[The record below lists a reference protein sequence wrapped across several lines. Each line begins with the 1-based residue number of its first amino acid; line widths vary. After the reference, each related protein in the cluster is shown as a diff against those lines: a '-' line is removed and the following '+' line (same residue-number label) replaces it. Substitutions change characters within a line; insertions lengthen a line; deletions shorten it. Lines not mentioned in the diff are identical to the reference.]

1 VSTPRQ
7 WDVDWPVEP
16 DEEPVPLDLVGE
28 RDDAPEAPPPQAAPV
43 QVQPPLGARPGLPP
57 RPVGPPQ
64 PSQAPDGQPAE
75 PPAARQADAAPAA
88 PRSSE
93 TRRPEFDPPR
103 RADPAPPRR
112 AESGPR
118 PKARKPAPAAPA
130 EPSPPTLSASDFT
143 VERMMRLRRRAPQ
156 RGWQR
161 FVYRAT
167 GGHVNPGPSPAELH
181 EQELIGRIGRP
192 LNGCWRIASVAIK
205 GGVGKS
211 TTSVMLGHVFA
222 AMRGDRVVALD
233 ANPDAGTLGYR
244 IRRQTSKTVKDLLND
259 AGRLERFADV
269 RAYTSQAPSRLEVI
283 ASDNDPRVS
292 EAFDDG
298 DYREVS
304 SILERF
310 YSVIITD
317 CGTGILHST
326 MRGILDLS
334 DQLIVVTAPALD
346 GGRSASLTLDWLDQH
361 DRRDLVENA
370 VVVINSIR
378 PKGLIDLTQLEQ
390 HFRSRCREV
399 IRVPFDPHLEAGA
412 ETSMDEVLPE
422 TRAAYLEL
430 AAAVAD
436 GFRS

>member
-1 VSTPRQ
+1 MSQHQQ
-7 WDVDWPVEP
+7 WEADWPVEP
-16 DEEPVPLDLVGE
+16 DEEPVPLDLLG
-28 RDDAPEAPPPQAAPV
+28 RRDAPAEQAGASA
-43 QVQPPLGARPGLPP
+43 PPLGERV
-57 RPVGPPQ
+57 PV
-64 PSQAPDGQPAE
+64 
-75 PPAARQADAAPAA
+75 PAA
-88 PRSSE
+88 PGASRAQSKL
-93 TRRPEFDPPR
+93 PPLP
-103 RADPAPPRR
+103 PAPPRR
-112 AESGPR
+112 
-118 PKARKPAPAAPA
+118 PAPQPAPPARTRANGAHGPAQPGPASYSAA
-130 EPSPPTLSASDFT
+130 DFT
-143 VERMMRLRRRAPQ
+143 VERMMRMRRRAPQ
-156 RGWQR
+156 RGWQK

-167 GGHVNPGPSPAELH
+167 GGRINPGPSAAELH
-181 EQELIGRIGRP
+181 EQELIGRISRP
-192 LNGCWRIASVAIK
+192 LNGCWRVSSVAIK

-211 TTSVMLGHVFA
+211 TTSVMLGHVVA
-222 AMRGDRVVALD
+222 SMRGDRVVALD

-259 AGRLERFADV
+259 ASNLERFADV

-334 DQLIVVTAPALD
+334 DQLIVVTAPSLD
-346 GGRSASLTLDWLDQH
+346 GGRSAALTLDWLDQH

-378 PKGLIDLTQLEQ
+378 PKGLIDLTELEE
-390 HFRSRCREV
+390 HFRQRCREV

-412 ETSMDEVLPE
+412 ETSLEELMPD
-422 TRAAYLEL
+422 TRAAYMEL